1 MLSWVDRDMRRFTKQ
16 RTRRFGRAGALAA
29 ALAAVPS
36 CGPSPTAPD
45 PGPVAELTFT
55 SSTLDLSGDLQ
66 AGTSLR
72 NVGTLALGPITLAVG
87 QLELGGVS
95 VPGASVEASPAEV
108 ATLNPGASV
117 NLTVS
122 VVSDVALQ
130 PGSYSARLDA
140 VVSGRSEASV
150 GLGFVVEAPAVDVAS
165 IEIPGAP
172 VGARQGDVLVLR
184 AEARDES
191 GSTMDGVQIAWAVS
205 PPGAGLITA
214 EGRFVGY
221 EPGVAQITA
230 SAGDQEATATIEI
243 SPRGLTQGSFAVF
256 GQGAQDLRFNSDLW
270 LHGDCAYTGTW
281 GDRQG
286 QLGNTLNVWDIS
298 DPARPE
304 LTAELGVDARVVND
318 VKVRSDGK
326 VAVISHEFSI
336 DQQNGV
342 TLLDLS
348 GDCSAS
354 VLSRFA
360 AGLQSGVHNVWVEG
374 DFVYVVADGVGSGLR
389 ILDISDPKS
398 PTVVAAFADPF
409 SFLHDVYVRD
419 GLAFLS
425 HWDSGLIV
433 LDVGNGIV
441 GGSPSDPREVSRIR
455 TSGGQTHN
463 AWYWP
468 ERGLVFVGEED
479 FATPGIMH
487 VVDVADLF
495 APVEVATFR
504 VAADTPHNFWLDEER
519 EILHM
524 AWYTQGIISLD
535 VSGGLLGELERQGRT
550 MASQRY
556 SGLGAC
562 PGSATGTCTW
572 APQLH
577 EGLLYVADMNT
588 GLWVLTPEF

>member
-1 MLSWVDRDMRRFTKQ
+1 MRCFTRQGAHRFE
-16 RTRRFGRAGALAA
+16 RAVI
-29 ALAAVPS
+29 AAVLALLPS
-36 CGPSPTAPD
+36 CGGSPTAPD

-66 AGTSLR
+66 AETSLR
-72 NVGTLALGPITLAVG
+72 NVGTVALGPVTIAAG
-87 QLELGGVS
+87 PLELGGVS
-95 VPGASVEASPAEV
+95 VPGASVEAGPADV
-108 ATLNPGASV
+108 PTLNPGAGV
-117 NLTVS
+117 NVTVT

-140 VVSGRSEASV
+140 VVAGRSEASV

-165 IEIPGAP
+165 IEILGAP
-172 VGARQGDVLVLR
+172 PSARQGDVLVLS
-184 AEARDES
+184 AEVRDRS
-191 GSTMDGVQIAWAVS
+191 GSTMDGVQVAWTVS

-221 EPGVAQITA
+221 EPGVTQLTA
-230 SAGDQEATATIEI
+230 SAGSEETTATIEV
-243 SPRGLTQGSFAVF
+243 SPRGLAQGSFTVS
-256 GQGAQDLRFNSDLW
+256 GQGVQDLRFNSDLW
-270 LHGDCAYTGTW
+270 VHGDCAYTGTW

-298 DPARPE
+298 DP
-304 LTAELGVDARVVND
+304 TAPGLAAEVLVDARVVND

-326 VAVISHEFSI
+326 VAVISHEFSL
-336 DQQNGV
+336 DQLNGI

-348 GDCSAS
+348 AACNPT
-354 VLSRFA
+354 VISRFTT
-360 AGLQSGVHNVWVEG
+360 GLQSGIHNVWIEG
-374 DFVYVVADGVGSGLR
+374 EFVYVVTDGVGSGLR
-389 ILDISDPKS
+389 ILDISDPEA
-398 PTVVAAFADPF
+398 PTVVASFADPF

-425 HWDSGLIV
+425 HWDSGLII

-441 GGSPSDPREVSRIR
+441 GGSPNDPREVSRVR

-479 FATPGIMH
+479 FNTPGIMH

-504 VAADTPHNFWLDEER
+504 VTADTPHNFWLDEER

-535 VSGGLLGELERQGRT
+535 VSGGLLGDLERQGRT
-550 MASQRY
+550 VASQRY
-556 SGLGAC
+556 SSIGAC
-562 PGSATGTCTW
+562 PGIATGTCAW

-577 EGLLYVADMNT
+577 EGLLYLADMNT

>member
-1 MLSWVDRDMRRFTKQ
+1 MRRL
-16 RTRRFGRAGALAA
+16 TRQGAHRFERVAI
-29 ALAAVPS
+29 AAVLALLPS
-36 CGPSPTAPD
+36 CGASPTAPD

-72 NVGTLALGPITLAVG
+72 NVGTVAVGPITITVG

-108 ATLNPGASV
+108 PTLNPGAAV
-117 NLTVS
+117 NVTVS

-140 VVSGRSEASV
+140 VVGGRSEASV

-165 IEIPGAP
+165 IEILGAP
-172 VGARQGDVLVLR
+172 AGARQGDVLVLR
-184 AEARDES
+184 AEARDGS
-191 GSTMDGVQIAWAVS
+191 GSTMDGVQIAWTVS
-205 PPGAGLITA
+205 PPGAGLITG

-221 EPGVAQITA
+221 EPGIAQLTA
-230 SAGDQEATATIEI
+230 SAGSQEATVTIEVA
-243 SPRGLTQGSFAVF
+243 PRGLAQGSFAVS

-270 LHGDCAYTGTW
+270 VHGDCAYTGTW

-298 DPARPE
+298 DPTTPE
-304 LTAELGVDARVVND
+304 LTADVLVDARVVND

-326 VAVISHEFSI
+326 VAAISHEFSL
-336 DQQNGV
+336 DQLNGI

-348 GDCSAS
+348 ADCNPT
-354 VLSRFA
+354 VISRFTT
-360 AGLQSGVHNVWVEG
+360 GLQSGIHNVWIEG
-374 DFVYVVADGVGSGLR
+374 DFVYVVTDGVGSGLR
-389 ILDISDPKS
+389 ILDISDPQT

-425 HWDSGLIV
+425 HWDSGLII

-441 GGSPSDPREVSRIR
+441 GGSPSDPREVSRVR

-479 FATPGIMH
+479 FDTPGIMH

-504 VAADTPHNFWLDEER
+504 VAADTPHNFWLDEEG

-550 MASQRY
+550 LASQRY